1 MFFLR
6 ETSPMGAEPAS
17 ERAGF
22 IARMPVAQSSAS
34 KTPRVKLLQD
44 GLAQDVEIAFGGPGA
59 LDHSHENDFVGDIA
73 VATCKP
79 KAHASH
85 FERDS
90 GNAIG
95 PLPRLSQWELAAD
108 PER

>member
-6 ETSPMGAEPAS
+6 ETSPMGAEPAR

-59 LDHSHENDFVGDIA
+59 LDHSHENDFVGDIP

-79 KAHASH
+79 KVHARLRTRQR
-85 FERDS
+85 ECDW
-90 GNAIG
+90 AI
-95 PLPRLSQWELAAD
+95 AAAVTMGTCG
-108 PER
+108 RS

>member
-1 MFFLR
+1 
-6 ETSPMGAEPAS
+6 MGAEPAT

-22 IARMPVAQSSAS
+22 IARMPAAQSSAS

-44 GLAQDVEIAFGGPGA
+44 GLAQDVEIALGGPGA
-59 LDHSHENDFVGDIA
+59 LDHSHENDFMADIA

-85 FERDS
+85 FATAGMRLGRCRGCHN
-90 GNAIG
+90 GNLRPI
-95 PLPRLSQWELAAD
+95 LNVESR
-108 PER
+108 